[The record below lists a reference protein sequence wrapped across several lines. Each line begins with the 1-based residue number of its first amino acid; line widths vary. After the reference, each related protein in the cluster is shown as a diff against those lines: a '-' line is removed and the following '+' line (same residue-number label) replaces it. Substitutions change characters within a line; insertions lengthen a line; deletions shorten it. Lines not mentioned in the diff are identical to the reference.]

1 MASCASFTSALA
13 KWASAC
19 SGCAGL
25 NVVKVSAL
33 LRRSAP
39 MMSGYVW
46 PNSASTWRSASRCVR
61 TFSGLLKSVNGVFE
75 NGASVANEGR
85 SAVTICGT
93 LLRAH
98 RPARWGSGDGQ
109 LILCRGADTYVCSA
123 AAAFIVHRGRYFCR
137 PRAWRGDVATGD
149 TLEGVGRIVG
159 VEGRGG
165 MNGGDTFAQA
175 LLELDGDTPADV
187 DAALAAAGHFAL
199 APP

>member
-1 MASCASFTSALA
+1 MASWASFTSALA
-13 KWASAC
+13 QWGSAC

-46 PNSASTWRSASRCVR
+46 PNSASTWRSASCCAR

-98 RPARWGSGDGQ
+98 RPARSGSGDGQ
-109 LILCRGADTYVCSA
+109 LILCRGAHVCA
-123 AAAFIVHRGRYFCR
+123 APQPCSLYTA
-137 PRAWRGDVATGD
+137 
-149 TLEGVGRIVG
+149 VGRGAARGLGGETLRAVIHWKDWAELWRWK
-159 VEGRGG
+159 EGRDERRGYVRAG
-165 MNGGDTFAQA
+165 
-175 LLELDGDTPADV
+175 
-187 DAALAAAGHFAL
+187 AAGARWRH
-199 APP
+199 